1 MYKIIGGDQKQYGPV
16 STDEVRA
23 WIAEGRLSAQSLAWT
38 EGAADWKPLGSFP
51 EFADALRAKA
61 APQIPHTAQSPGVVS
76 AFEAQTWGTFA
87 VPPQLRIV
95 HCLERSWALWKSNF
109 GLLSG
114 ASLLYGAIGLCQ
126 LIPGVGL
133 IYWIFKGVFKGGLY
147 LVFLK
152 RIRGQPAT
160 VSDVFGGFN
169 VAFAQLLLVGVVAG
183 LLTAI
188 AAICC
193 CLFPGIY
200 LLIGWTFGVPLVL
213 DKKLEFWSA
222 LELSRKV
229 LTRVWFEMF
238 GLSILAFLPYLIGAA
253 LLYTLGDGSSSFAT
267 ANEMERIL
275 SSGHPDFGQLMKLFW
290 SAIAANLLVNFC
302 AHILFVLNLPFAAG
316 ALMYAY
322 EDLFGT
328 GRAPTP

>member
-23 WIAEGRLSAQSLAWT
+23 WIADGRLNAQSLAWV

-61 APQIPHTAQSPGVVS
+61 APQFPQAALSPGTVS
-76 AFEAQTWGTFA
+76 AYEAQIFA
-87 VPPQLRIV
+87 IPPQLRIV

-109 GLLSG
+109 ALISVSCLVYGL
-114 ASLLYGAIGLCQ
+114 IGLCQ
-126 LIPGVGL
+126 LIPGVNFV
-133 IYWIFKGVFKGGLY
+133 YWIFSGVFEGGLY
-147 LVFLK
+147 LIFIR

-160 VSDVFGGFN
+160 IGDVFAGFN
-169 VAFAQLLLVGVVAG
+169 IAFVQLLLTGVVSG
-183 LLTAI
+183 LLGALGM
-188 AAICC
+188 CC
-193 CLFPGIY
+193 CVLPGIY
-200 LLIGWTFGVPLVL
+200 LIISWTFGVPLVI
-213 DKKLEFWSA
+213 DKKMEFWSA

-229 LTRVWFEMF
+229 VTRVWFEMF
-238 GLSILAFLPYLIGAA
+238 GLTILAFLPFLIGLAV
-253 LLYTLGDGSSSFAT
+253 LYTFGGGSSSFAT
-267 ANEMERIL
+267 ANAIQQIL
-275 SSGHPDFGQLMKLFW
+275 NSGHPDIGQLMKLMWGAF
-290 SAIAANLLVNFC
+290 AANLLISFIVRI
-302 AHILFVLNLPFAAG
+302 ILILNLPFAKG

>member
-23 WIAEGRLSAQSLAWT
+23 WIAEGRLSAQSLAWA
-38 EGAADWKPLGSFP
+38 EGETDWKPLSAFP
-51 EFADALRAKA
+51 EFTDALRAKA
-61 APQIPHTAQSPGVVS
+61 APTVGVPVVPRGMAP
-76 AFEAQTWGTFA
+76 AFAAEILAR
-87 VPPQLRIV
+87 PPQIQIG

-147 LVFLK
+147 LVFIR
-152 RIRGQPAT
+152 RIRGQPA
-160 VSDVFGGFN
+160 VVGDVFGGFN
-169 VAFAQLLLVGVVAG
+169 IAFAQLLLVGVVAG

-188 AAICC
+188 AAVCC

-229 LTRVWFEMF
+229 VTRVWFEMF
-238 GLSILAFLPYLIGAA
+238 GLTILAFLPYLIGAA
-253 LLYTLGDGSSSFAT
+253 LLYTLGGGSSSFAT

-275 SSGHPDFGQLMKLFW
+275 SSGHPDVGQLMKLVW

-302 AHILFVLNLPFAAG
+302 AHILFVLNLPFAVG

-328 GRAPTP
+328 GRAPTT

>member
-23 WIAEGRLSAQSLAWT
+23 WIADGRLNAQSLAWV

-61 APQIPHTAQSPGVVS
+61 AQFPQAALSPGTVS
-76 AFEAQTWGTFA
+76 AYEAQIFA

-109 GLLSG
+109 ALISLSCLVYGL
-114 ASLLYGAIGLCQ
+114 IGLCQ
-126 LIPGVGL
+126 LIPGVNFV
-133 IYWIFKGVFKGGLY
+133 YWIFSGVFEGGLY
-147 LVFLK
+147 LIFIR

-160 VSDVFGGFN
+160 IGDVFAGFN
-169 VAFAQLLLVGVVAG
+169 IAFVQLLLTGVVSG
-183 LLTAI
+183 LLGALGM
-188 AAICC
+188 CC
-193 CLFPGIY
+193 CVLPGIY
-200 LLIGWTFGVPLVL
+200 LIISWTFGVPLVI
-213 DKKLEFWSA
+213 DKKMEFWSA

-229 LTRVWFEMF
+229 VTRVWFEMF
-238 GLSILAFLPYLIGAA
+238 GLTILAFLPFLIGLAV
-253 LLYTLGDGSSSFAT
+253 LYTFGGGSSSFAT
-267 ANEMERIL
+267 ANAVQQIL
-275 SSGHPDFGQLMKLFW
+275 NSGHPDIGQLMKLMWGAF
-290 SAIAANLLVNFC
+290 AANLLISFIVRI
-302 AHILFVLNLPFAAG
+302 ILILNLPFAKG

-328 GRAPTP
+328 GRAPSP